1 VNGGK
6 LHVISDNGKIVLATL
21 KAGSYFGEIS
31 VLNMGAS
38 GNRRTASVRS
48 VGYSDLFCL
57 AKEDLWEVLKEYPAV
72 RVKLEAIAIKRL
84 ENHKKPMSETVN
96 LKRCKSA
103 PSLMEPSLLL
113 RSQDLKDMKRH
124 GTLPSSLL
132 KRTDI
137 SMIIRKDSQS
147 KSGKNSAVLPSSSKS
162 TLTLTRIDETRNKQS
177 KDEIAK
183 SNRINDND
191 LQISIPKFDLN
202 MSESKLREKAKNEK
216 YILENET
223 LQKYEQA
230 HLIKEIKRLRRR
242 IVKLEAENSQ
252 LSNIDLSKRGKET
265 SIGSSANSSRS
276 KNNSERML
284 AKEESD
290 TDEFKV

>member
-84 ENHKKPMSETVN
+84 ENHKKPLSETVN

-103 PSLMEPSLLL
+103 PGLMEPSMLFGNV
-113 RSQDLKDMKRH
+113 DLKDMKRH
-124 GTLPSSLL
+124 GTLPSTLL

-137 SMIIRKDSQS
+137 SMLIRKDSQS
-147 KSGKNSAVLPSSSKS
+147 KSRKKSSVVPSSRKS
-162 TLTLTRIDETRNKQS
+162 TLTLMRIEETENKQTNECV
-177 KDEIAK
+177 KV
-183 SNRINDND
+183 NRSSDAAG
-191 LQISIPKFDLN
+191 PKFDLN
-202 MSESKLREKAKNEK
+202 LSESKLGEKSKNEK
-216 YILENET
+216 YDLENET
-223 LQKYEQA
+223 LQIDEHA
-230 HLIKEIKRLRRR
+230 HLIKEIKRLRKR

-252 LSNIDLSKRGKET
+252 LANSNTSKREREA
-265 SIGSSANSSRS
+265 SIGTSLNSSKS
-276 KNNSERML
+276 KNNSKQVL

-290 TDEFKV
+290 DTDEFKV